1 MSDSE
6 GYFDDDPINFD
17 AEALGQL
24 DAIEAAALAVDNVP
38 QSSDYDD
45 SFGDLSLS
53 LNPAEAA
60 RLDAYIAGVIDVDAQ
75 PSPSSNTLSRSTS
88 RATLQTTLF
97 GDVLQPQAS
106 SSRTKPANSM
116 QRTKSSP
123 KTPFGRPA
131 PKTKKWDHTAFAKTG
146 HRKPLPKS
154 KNKGGQ
160 DGHDSEEEGEEFEQ
174 FPAPFIPGETRLSS
188 TQVFLKQSW
197 LSFYS
202 VGYPPP
208 MKLEPDLLEARHWIY
223 PLNRP
228 KRDYQFNIVKHS
240 LFENTLVALPTG
252 LGKTFVAGVVMLNY
266 YRWFPEGKVVFV
278 APTKPLVSQQIDAC
292 HQVCGI
298 PGNDAIELTGEN
310 SRTLRAR
317 AWHDKR
323 VIYMTPQTLVN
334 DLTKETCDPM
344 DIVLLVIDEAHRATG
359 NYAYSQAV
367 RYLMA
372 KNPHF
377 RILAL
382 TATPGG
388 TPEKVQ
394 DLVDALHISHIEIR
408 DEHSLD
414 LKPFIHEKRIE
425 QHIIK
430 MNDDINR
437 VMLPLAKL
445 MESVL
450 KPLASRGVVHAMN
463 VYNAHPFFFQKQ
475 CQQLGPN
482 QKWAYQPLFRLSG
495 LARAMGYLQ
504 EASVSM
510 CYKCLLSLAEDSTGD
525 GTQKK
530 ATAVSNAKN
539 FRNDPLYKAVIQEFE
554 VQKARKFTMH
564 PKLDRLKTFL
574 VQHFGGR
581 MADAGDEAEAPEE
594 TRAMVFVTFRECVEE
609 IVEALNFDRPMLR
622 AAAFIGQGTD
632 KDGKKG
638 LAQKE
643 QLELIKKFKAG
654 ECNVL
659 VATSIGEEGLDI
671 GEVDLIICYDA
682 QKTPIRML
690 QRVGRTGRKRSG
702 VVHVLLAEGREE
714 QNFDKAK
721 DAYSHVQKSICSGED
736 LELYGDVERLIPS
749 HIKPE
754 CLEKAM
760 DIVEYVRSDEYRRI
774 GRTKSAG
781 KNAEKEP
788 RAQKRKRNDAP
799 DRNMPYGAISGFVA
813 ASKLTKKR
821 KIKISDKELEAAGV
835 DNSSDLEIETE
846 LFYPLPPRR
855 TQSSTAASSTSARE
869 AKPTLKRAATTNVA
883 KKKKST
889 KKGKAAQP
897 PEPARSPSPEK
908 YLSQNEE
915 VLESPIRKTI
925 SKSTPKKVRKKAP
938 SIPSVSPAPPSPPTN
953 PLSNVVELSWDEDED
968 RLDIGSPRSRQ
979 RPRPQSKPT
988 SGSNDAVVE
997 ADRGMAWLMDG
1008 SDDDPSIQ
1016 IIGSSP
1022 PPRAAF
1028 SIDDSMEVSE
1038 PMPVTRHDS
1047 GSRVTPP
1054 LDPLSRP
1061 SSPLWSSPRKPLS
1074 PIVAQAWAS
1083 PPNHGASLR
1092 SPSFLSPPV
1101 AKVGESS
1108 RSKTFQCPPTTFPVR
1123 PAGRLQRKRALPD
1136 IELDSPSIEMP
1147 PPSQR
1152 RLKRKTSTS
1161 NVSKVSKGKG
1171 KARETAG
1178 RQHRNNPLFD
1188 VAAEHSGDEVSAG
1201 SSHSEDDVED
1211 ESDRAFIKDVATQVS
1226 PSYDQSL
1233 IYRQSLL
1240 SQYPGGAG
1248 PAFKDKPVR
1257 PGAFG
1262 PKRAARQCI
1271 ISSSPERGNQSPDE
1285 YQFGS
1290 FVVDDS
1296 AEIIYSDGPSF
1307 D

>member
-38 QSSDYDD
+38 QSDYDD
-45 SFGDLSLS
+45 SFGDLSLA
-53 LNPAEAA
+53 LDPAEAA
-60 RLDAYIAGVIDVDAQ
+60 RLDAYIAEVIDVDAQ
-75 PSPSSNTLSRSTS
+75 PSTSTSTLSRSTS
-88 RATLQTTLF
+88 RTTLQTTLF
-97 GDVLQPQAS
+97 GDILQPQAS
-106 SSRTKPANSM
+106 SSRPKPTNSI
-116 QRTKSSP
+116 QRTKSNP

-146 HRKPLPKS
+146 LRKPLPKS
-154 KNKGGQ
+154 KNKDGQ
-160 DGHDSEEEGEEFEQ
+160 DAHDSDEEGEEFEQ
-174 FPAPFIPGETRLSS
+174 FPAPFVP
-188 TQVFLKQSW
+188 VAP
-197 LSFYS
+197 
-202 VGYPPP
+202 PPP

-252 LGKTFVAGVVMLNY
+252 LGKTFIAGVVMLNY

-292 HQVCGI
+292 HRVCGI
-298 PGNDAIELTGEN
+298 PGNDAIELTGDN
-310 SRTLRAR
+310 VRALRAK

-359 NYAYSQAV
+359 QYAYSQAV

-372 KNPHF
+372 KNPHI

-430 MNDDINR
+430 MNGDINR
-437 VMLPLAKL
+437 VMAPLAKL

-450 KPLASRGVVHAMN
+450 KPLASRGVVHSMN
-463 VYNAHPFFFQKQ
+463 VYNAHPFYFQKQ

-510 CYKCLLSLAEDSTGD
+510 CYKCLLSLAEDSIGD

-539 FRNDPLYKAVIQEFE
+539 FRNDPLYKTVIQEFE
-554 VQKARKFTMH
+554 AQKARKFTMH

-581 MADAGDEAEAPEE
+581 LADAADEAEAPEE

-632 KDGKKG
+632 RDGKKG

-654 ECNVL
+654 EYNVL

-736 LELYGDVERLIPS
+736 LELYGDVERLLPG

-760 DIVEYVRSDEYRRI
+760 DIVEYVRSDEYRRV

-781 KNAEKEP
+781 KNAEQDP
-788 RAQKRKRNDAP
+788 RVPKRKRNEAP
-799 DRNMPYGAISGFVA
+799 DRNMPYGAVSGFVA

-835 DNSSDLEIETE
+835 DNSSDREIETE
-846 LFYPLPPRR
+846 LFYPPPPRR
-855 TQSSTAASSTSARE
+855 TQSSTAAPPTSTGE
-869 AKPTLKRAATTNVA
+869 AKSTLKRSATTNVA
-883 KKKKST
+883 KKKST
-889 KKGKAAQP
+889 KKGKAAQS

-908 YLSQNEE
+908 YLSDEKE
-915 VLESPIRKTI
+915 ALGPPIHKTI
-925 SKSTPKKVRKKAP
+925 PKSAPKKVRKKAP
-938 SIPSVSPAPPSPPTN
+938 SIPPVSPIPPSPPTKRL
-953 PLSNVVELSWDEDED
+953 PDILEVSWGEDEG
-968 RLDIGSPRSRQ
+968 RQDIDSPRSKERSQ
-979 RPRPQSKPT
+979 PQPASA
-988 SGSNDAVVE
+988 SGSNNGVV
-997 ADRGMAWLMDG
+997 DSMAWLVDG
-1008 SDDDPSIQ
+1008 SDDEPSIQ
-1016 IIGSSP
+1016 IISSSP
-1022 PPRAAF
+1022 PPPGAF
-1028 SIDDSMEVSE
+1028 SLDDSMEVGE
-1038 PMPVTRHDS
+1038 PMPVTCHDS
-1047 GSRVTPP
+1047 CSRVTPP

-1074 PIVAQAWAS
+1074 PIVAQAWGS
-1083 PPNHGASLR
+1083 PPNHGANLR
-1092 SPSFLSPPV
+1092 SPNFLSPPV
-1101 AKVGESS
+1101 GKVGESS
-1108 RSKTFQCPPTTFPVR
+1108 RGKTFQCPPTTFPVR
-1123 PAGRLQRKRALPD
+1123 PIGRLQRKRALPD
-1136 IELDSPSIEMP
+1136 IELDSPSVEMP

-1152 RLKRKTSTS
+1152 RLKRKTSSS
-1161 NVSKVSKGKG
+1161 NVPKVSKGKGKGKG
-1171 KARETAG
+1171 KARETPG
-1178 RQHRNNPLFD
+1178 RQHLNPLFD

-1201 SSHSEDDVED
+1201 SSHSEDNVED
-1211 ESDRAFIKDVATQVS
+1211 ETDRVFIKDLATQVS

-1240 SQYPGGAG
+1240 SQYPGRAG

-1257 PGAFG
+1257 TGAFG
-1262 PKRAARQCI
+1262 PKRAAKQCI
-1271 ISSSPERGNQSPDE
+1271 ISSSPERGNESPDE